1 MEVCYSD
8 VQDKSFHDLGD
19 FDDSQEEIQNL
30 YVSIN
35 LNLKI
40 IYHWKVYNLG
50 NSRLLYVYTSN
61 HLRSTE
67 HFSFYS

>member
-19 FDDSQEEIQNL
+19 FDDIQEEIQTL

-35 LNLKI
+35 LDLKI
-40 IYHWKVYNLG
+40 IHYWKVYNQL
-50 NSRLLYVYTSN
+50 
-61 HLRSTE
+61 
-67 HFSFYS
+67 